1 MTLKETL
8 ATFACGAATI
18 VTMHML
24 MADVGAQG
32 DDDDKLIACINSE
45 KAMRVINPEASC
57 AAGEKKI
64 PLKLPKVPR
73 ECDKAREA
81 NIADLQKRIAELE
94 GRGDERLL
102 DRTAMAPFEVVN
114 EAGIVVFSVKAPDV
128 GGFPG
133 ATEIFNETGGR
144 VAVVAANAEGGSMSV
159 ESGVS
164 RPYSGSVSG
173 AAVSANLHA
182 FGEYAD
188 LSVSVGTTKKLD
200 LGRRSDGRYSF
211 RVYGNNEAIVAGIG
225 ESDAGSGVALVAD
238 AKGQARATLNC
249 TAGTVSGEARILDGS
264 DKVIASLSGAG
275 QAGSG
280 VFQLRNNADI
290 VMVEAGVLPSGIG
303 AVRAGPGA
311 FQHGLHWIGL
321 PASWIEGKK

>member
-8 ATFACGAATI
+8 ATLACGAATI
-18 VTMHML
+18 VTVHVL

-32 DDDDKLIACINSE
+32 DDDEKLIACINSE
-45 KAMRVINPEASC
+45 NAMRVINPEGSC
-57 AAGEKKI
+57 SAGEKKI

-73 ECDKAREA
+73 PCEKAREA
-81 NIADLQKRIAELE
+81 NIADLLKRIAELE

-102 DRTAMAPFEVVN
+102 DRTAMAPFEVLN

-128 GGFPG
+128 GGYP
-133 ATEIFNETGGR
+133 ATTEIFNETGGR
-144 VAVVAANAEGGSMSV
+144 VAVVAANGEGGSMGV

-164 RPYSGSVSG
+164 QPYTSGVSG
-173 AAVSANLHA
+173 AAASAALHA

-188 LSVSVGTTKKLD
+188 LSVHVGTKKKLD
-200 LGRRSDGRYSF
+200 LGRRSDGRYGF
-211 RVYGNNEAIVAGIG
+211 RVYGENDAIVAGIG

-249 TAGTVSGEARILDGS
+249 TAGTGSGEARILEAS
-264 DKVIASLSGAG
+264 DKVIGLLSGAG

-280 VFQLRNNADI
+280 VFRLSNNTDT

-311 FQHGLHWIGL
+311 FQHGLHWLGL

>member
-8 ATFACGAATI
+8 TTFACGAAAI
-18 VTMHML
+18 MTMHVL

-32 DDDDKLIACINSE
+32 DEDEKLIACINSE
-45 KAMRVINPEASC
+45 KAMRVIDPEASC
-57 AAGEKKI
+57 VAGERKI
-64 PLKLPKVPR
+64 PLKLPKVQRPC
-73 ECDKAREA
+73 EKARA
-81 NIADLQKRIAELE
+81 VDIAGLQRRVAELE
-94 GRGDERLL
+94 GRGDARLL

-114 EAGIVVFSVKAPDV
+114 EAGIVVFSVKAPPE
-128 GGFPG
+128 GGLPA

-144 VAVVAANAEGGSMSV
+144 VAVIAANAEGGSVSV

-164 RPYSGSVSG
+164 QPYTSNVSG
-173 AAVSANLHA
+173 AAARATLHA

-188 LSVSVGTTKKLD
+188 LSVSVGTVTKLD
-200 LGRRSDGRYSF
+200 LGRRRDGRYGF
-211 RVYGNNEAIVAGIG
+211 RVFGDSEVIVAGIG

-238 AKGQARATLNC
+238 ATGQVRATLNC
-249 TAGTVSGEARILDGS
+249 TAGTASGEARILDAS
-264 DKVIASLSGAG
+264 DRVIASLSGAG
-275 QAGSG
+275 LNGSG
-280 VFQLRNNADI
+280 VLQLRNNADT

-321 PASWIEGKK
+321 PASYIEGKK